1 MNQGFKEAIILMGH
15 GSRIPGAGEGM
26 ERVAEGMRSKLNE
39 CIIEVC
45 YMSKL
50 GPHLPEVFD
59 RCAAKG
65 ATRIVVMPYFLH
77 AGLHIL
83 EDIPEMLREKAKEH
97 PTIELILGRHLG
109 FDDCLVDLVIKR
121 TAESRGLPDIR
132 LTAAAEGDKKD
143 S

>member
-1 MNQGFKEAIILMGH
+1 MKQKQKEAVILMGH

-26 ERVAEGMRSKLNE
+26 ERVAEGMRSKLGG
-39 CIIEVC
+39 CMVEVC

-50 GPHLPEVFD
+50 GPHLPEAFD

-65 ATRIVVMPYFLH
+65 ATRIIVMPYFLH

-83 EDIPEMLREKAKEH
+83 EDIPDMLREKGKEY
-97 PTIELILGRHLG
+97 PDIELILGRHLG
-109 FDDCLVDLVIKR
+109 FDDCLVDLVVKR

-132 LTAAAEGDKKD
+132 LTGTAKGTQKD